1 MKKQI
6 LGTAGVLTA
15 GLLIGSAFSLT
26 TAANAADETATTA
39 VATDSTTAT
48 PTDATTPTFPNSAD
62 RPDVFSS
69 TSIKPGESLV
79 TGDVE
84 TKIVAAAKA
93 EVPGATVIRAE
104 NDSDGDT
111 YEVHMKKADGSV
123 VTVTFDANF
132 KVTGTHEGF
141 ADPAKGGPAGG
152 PKGGHGPRGFGDN
165 DGDGPAAGG
174 FTAPTT
180 GTTQSN

>member
-26 TAANAADETATTA
+26 TAANAADETATS
-39 VATDSTTAT
+39 V
-48 PTDATTPTFPNSAD
+48 ATTPTLPNAAD
-62 RPDVFSS
+62 RADVFST

-84 TKIVAAAKA
+84 SKIVAAAKA

-123 VTVTFDANF
+123 VTVTFDADF

-152 PKGGHGPRGFGDN
+152 PQGGHGPRGFGDN
-165 DGDGPAAGG
+165 DGDGPAVGG

-180 GTTQSN
+180 GTTTN

>member
-26 TAANAADETATTA
+26 TAANAADTATTPA
-39 VATDSTTAT
+39 AATTSTSN
-48 PTDATTPTFPNSAD
+48 TDAATGSTFAPDAAD
-62 RPDVFSS
+62 RPDVFGPNSV
-69 TSIKPGESLV
+69 KPGESLV
-79 TGDVE
+79 TGDSA
-84 TKIVAAAKA
+84 TKLTDAALAKF
-93 EVPGATVIRAE
+93 PGASVIRVE
-104 NDSDGDT
+104 NDSDGDK
-111 YEVHMKKADGSV
+111 YEVHLKKADGSV
-123 VTVTFDANF
+123 VTVTFDENF
-132 KVTGTHEGF
+132 KVTGDHEGF

-152 PKGGHGPRGFGDN
+152 PKGGHGPRGAGDN